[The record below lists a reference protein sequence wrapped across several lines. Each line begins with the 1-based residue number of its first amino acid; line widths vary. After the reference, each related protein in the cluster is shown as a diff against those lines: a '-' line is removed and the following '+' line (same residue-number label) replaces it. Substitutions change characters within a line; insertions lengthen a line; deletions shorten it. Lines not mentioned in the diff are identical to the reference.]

1 MGGLIERAAEVAGIQ
16 DALAGAAEGSGRTV
30 LLAGPAG
37 IGKSALVDLAQ
48 ALARE
53 AGFSVLCSSATPVST
68 ALPHGVVRDWLG
80 PHVRAGRPG
89 VAPFDGPAADLAE
102 AMGTASSPHQVWNLA
117 SLDYAL
123 TWALE
128 SLAESQPLLLTVD
141 EVQWVDLASLQI
153 LDLLS
158 ARVRHHLP
166 VVLLLALRS
175 GEPTPA
181 AEVLKRIAGRALR
194 LEPAPLSVVGVDQVR
209 RELAGPMSSDR
220 PSAQELHR
228 VTGGVPFLLREL
240 LRSETSD
247 RAPGS
252 VVDSVRERIDRLGPA
267 AVTVARTTAVLGDDA
282 EFDTLAEL
290 TGLGVADLADPLELL
305 TDAGLLCRG
314 TWRAWPAHPLL
325 AEAVLAA
332 MTPSERS
339 ELHRAAADHFVRH
352 DRSRQTVASHLV
364 HTLPK
369 DDPTVVDLLREA
381 GEESLRAGAPDVAA
395 RQLLRAVAET
405 RSDDTE
411 PELLALAA
419 SAHLLA
425 GHRTEAF
432 DLWSRALDRSEDP
445 AARAALL
452 AAIGDVQMTLGE
464 RSDAAQTYHRA
475 VSSLTEAGH
484 DSSSQPMRDLLVR
497 MGLAR
502 ALYDGARPEIVT
514 AAADAVRQPRDR
526 DTHTDR
532 LLFALAGSDLAVRGE
547 DRAGARDLALRALDG
562 GVLLTEET
570 SEGIGYYLATA
581 VLSWADAYEENLA
594 ALDAA
599 VEDARHRG
607 SVLGF
612 ATASYCRGLLH
623 YRQGRLRRAI
633 GELQPALDLRA
644 RGWSDFAEPAVA
656 GAALT
661 HLALGQHEE
670 AHALEPALRAAAD
683 RGQFVTAFPLAVAG
697 VVRATQG
704 DHEQAL
710 EDYRRAARLMG
721 SHADNA
727 SIVEWRELSAW
738 SLSALGRHDEAR
750 ELAEEAVDRARG
762 WGAPRALGFAMR
774 TLAHLSPRDQAVELL
789 RQAIA
794 LFEAGGCV
802 DYRARAWVGLAS
814 LLLDGSPAERDEGVA
829 LLRRTVDYGRTTD
842 VPPAVLRATR
852 MLVRAGEAVG
862 DLAADPVSSLT
873 PGERRVV
880 ELAIAGET
888 NRRIAQ
894 KLFVTVKAVEWH
906 LSHAY
911 RKLGISS
918 RAELPAAIYG
928 EFGPSISSEM

>member
-1 MGGLIERAAEVAGIQ
+1 MGGLIERATEVAAIQ
-16 DALAGAAEGSGRTV
+16 DALAGAATGSGRTV

-37 IGKSALVDLAQ
+37 IGKSSLVEHART
-48 ALARE
+48 LARG
-53 AGFSVLCSSATPVST
+53 AGFLVLCSSATPVST

-89 VAPFDGPAADLAE
+89 AAPFDGPAADLAE
-102 AMGTASSPHQVWNLA
+102 AMGTASAPHQVWNLA

-141 EVQWVDLASLQI
+141 EVQWVDLASLQV

-158 ARVRHHLP
+158 ARLQHHLP
-166 VVLLLALRS
+166 VLLLLALRT

-181 AEVLKRIAGRALR
+181 AEVLKRIAGRAAR
-194 LEPAPLSVVGVDQVR
+194 LEPAPLSVVGVEQVR
-209 RELAGPMSSDR
+209 RELSGTAPEG

-228 VTGGVPFLLREL
+228 VTGGVPFLLHEL
-240 LRSETSD
+240 LRSGTPD
-247 RAPGS
+247 RTPRS
-252 VVDSVRERIDRLGPA
+252 VVDSVRERLDRLGPT

-282 EFDTLAEL
+282 EFDTVAEL
-290 TGLGVADLADPLELL
+290 TGLGVAELADPLELL
-305 TDAGLLCRG
+305 TDAGLLCLG
-314 TWRAWPAHPLL
+314 MWRAWPAHPLL
-325 AEAVLAA
+325 AEAVLSA

-339 ELHRAAADHFVRH
+339 ELHRAAADHFVKH
-352 DRSRQTVASHLV
+352 GRSRQTVASHLV

-369 DDPTVVDLLREA
+369 DDPAVVELLREA
-381 GEESLRAGAPDVAA
+381 GEESLHAGAPDVAA
-395 RQLLRAVAET
+395 RQLLRAVGET
-405 RSDDTE
+405 RPDDTD
-411 PELLALAA
+411 PGLLALAA

-432 DLWSRALDRSEDP
+432 DLWARALERSEDA
-445 AARAALL
+445 AARATLL
-452 AAIGDVQMTLGE
+452 AAVGDVQMTLGE

-475 VSSLTEAGH
+475 VSALGEAGH
-484 DSSSQPMRDLLVR
+484 DSSSQLMRGLLVR

-502 ALYDGARPEIVT
+502 ALYDGARPEIVS
-514 AAADAVRQPRDR
+514 AAADAVRQPRER
-526 DTHTDR
+526 DTHADR
-532 LLFALAGSDLAVRGE
+532 LLFALSGSDLAVRGE
-547 DRAGARDLALRALDG
+547 DRARARDLALRALDG
-562 GVLLTEET
+562 GVLLAEET
-570 SEGIGYYLATA
+570 SEGIGYYVATA
-581 VLSWADAYEENLA
+581 VLSWADAYGENLA

-633 GELQPALDLRA
+633 GDLQPALDLRA

-661 HLALGQHEE
+661 HLGLGQHEE
-670 AHALEPALRAAAD
+670 ALALEPALRAAAD

-697 VVRATQG
+697 VVRAIHG

-710 EDYRRAARLMG
+710 QDYRRAAHLMG

-738 SLSALGRHDEAR
+738 SLGALGRRDEAR
-750 ELAEEAVDRARG
+750 ELAAEAVDRARV
-762 WGAPRALGFAMR
+762 WGAPRALGFALR
-774 TLAHLSPRDQAVELL
+774 TLAHLTPRDQGVELL
-789 RQAIA
+789 REAIV
-794 LFEAGGCV
+794 LFDAGGCV
-802 DYRARAWVGLAS
+802 DYRARAWVDLAS
-814 LLLDGSPAERDEGVA
+814 LLLDGGPADRDEGVA
-829 LLRRTVDYGRTTD
+829 LLRRAVDYGRDTD
-842 VPPAVLRATR
+842 VPPVVLRATR
-852 MLVRAGEAVG
+852 LLVRAGEAVG
-862 DLAADPVSSLT
+862 DLSADPVSSLT

-880 ELAIAGET
+880 ELALAGET

-928 EFGPSISSEM
+928 ESGPSNSSEM